1 MNFHL
6 HMGIMTRQDRMF
18 ACTIMGE
25 YHYEKR
31 GKLKK
36 KTVGNE
42 YWRIVYLSQT
52 TPLKASITDGHRD
65 ACFGAGRSAYRAL
78 EGSLDRAAV

>member
-18 ACTIMGE
+18 ACTIMGV
-25 YHYEKR
+25 YHYEKKR
-31 GKLKK
+31 EVKE

-42 YWRIVYLSQT
+42 YWRIVYL
-52 TPLKASITDGHRD
+52 
-65 ACFGAGRSAYRAL
+65 
-78 EGSLDRAAV
+78 